1 MNDFVFEQ
9 APWEAYL
16 RSCKNGSV
24 ISGWNLISMLEDEED
39 DAVEDAFSIL
49 TVKKLQLD
57 LSGLP
62 QMSAGS
68 NTAQRLQQERE
79 YVTGGLKTA
88 LMEETDPLRL
98 YLEEIAAAPA
108 CGDEKLLAE
117 QLSSG
122 DQRAAQRLTELGL
135 SRVVEIAAEYAGQA
149 VLLLDL
155 IQEGNIGLWE
165 AISGYRG
172 GDYAAQRDEAI
183 RSSVLKAIVLQARSN
198 GISQKMKKALQDYR
212 AADQHLLTKLGRNPG
227 LEEIAQEMHI
237 SLEQAQTIEKT
248 MADILLLQKAEKL
261 AAPKE
266 ETAEDELPVE
276 DTAYFQMRQR
286 ITELLSVLP
295 EEDARLLSLRFGLD
309 KELPLSPE
317 DTGKRMGLTPQEVVA
332 REAAALARLRTE
344 KE

>member
-286 ITELLSVLP
+286 ISEMLSVLD
-295 EEDARLLSLRFGLD
+295 EQEARILTMRFGLE
-309 KELPLSPE
+309 KGLPMSTE
-317 DTGKRMGLTPQEVVA
+317 EVAKALGITTAAVTA
-332 REAAALARLRTE
+332 CETAALSKLREE
-344 KE
+344 K

>member
-98 YLEEIAAAPA
+98 YLEEVAAAPA

-183 RSSVLKAIVLQARSN
+183 RSSVLKAIVLQVRSN
-198 GISQKMKKALQDYR
+198 GISQKMKKALKDYR

-286 ITELLSVLP
+286 ISEMLSVLD
-295 EEDARLLSLRFGLD
+295 EQEARILTMRFGLE
-309 KELPLSPE
+309 KGLPMSAE
-317 DTGKRMGLTPQEVVA
+317 EVAKALGITTAAVTA
-332 REAAALARLRTE
+332 CETAALSKLRAE
-344 KE
+344 K

>member
-79 YVTGGLKTA
+79 YVTDGLKTA

-286 ITELLSVLP
+286 ISEMLSVLD
-295 EEDARLLSLRFGLD
+295 EQEARILTMRFGLE
-309 KELPLSPE
+309 KGLPMSAE
-317 DTGKRMGLTPQEVVA
+317 EVAKALGITTAAVTA
-332 REAAALARLRTE
+332 CETAALSKLRAE
-344 KE
+344 K

>member
-183 RSSVLKAIVLQARSN
+183 RSSVLKAIVLQVRSN

-286 ITELLSVLP
+286 ISEMLSVLD
-295 EEDARLLSLRFGLD
+295 EQEARILTMRFGLE
-309 KELPLSPE
+309 KGLPMSAE
-317 DTGKRMGLTPQEVVA
+317 EVAKALGITTAAVTA
-332 REAAALARLRTE
+332 CETAALSKLRAE
-344 KE
+344 K

>member
-24 ISGWNLISMLEDEED
+24 ISGWNLISMLEDEEN

-108 CGDEKLLAE
+108 CGDEKMLAE

-286 ITELLSVLP
+286 ISEMLSVLD
-295 EEDARLLSLRFGLD
+295 EQEARILTMRFGLE
-309 KELPLSPE
+309 KGLPMSAE
-317 DTGKRMGLTPQEVVA
+317 EVAKALGITTAAVTA
-332 REAAALARLRTE
+332 CETAALSKLRAE
-344 KE
+344 K

>member
-248 MADILLLQKAEKL
+248 MADNLLLQKAEKL

-286 ITELLSVLP
+286 ISEMMSVLD
-295 EEDARLLSLRFGLD
+295 EQEARILTMRFGLE
-309 KELPLSPE
+309 KGLPMSAE
-317 DTGKRMGLTPQEVVA
+317 EVAKALGITTAAVTA
-332 REAAALARLRTE
+332 CETAALSKLRAE
-344 KE
+344 K

>member
-165 AISGYRG
+165 AISGYRD

-286 ITELLSVLP
+286 ISEMMSVLD
-295 EEDARLLSLRFGLD
+295 EQEARILTMRFGLE
-309 KELPLSPE
+309 KGLPMSTE
-317 DTGKRMGLTPQEVVA
+317 EVAKALGITTAAVTA
-332 REAAALARLRTE
+332 CETAALSKLRAE
-344 KE
+344 K

>member
-212 AADQHLLTKLGRNPG
+212 AADQYLLTKLGRNPG

-286 ITELLSVLP
+286 ISEMLSVLD
-295 EEDARLLSLRFGLD
+295 EQEARILTMRFGLE
-309 KELPLSPE
+309 KGLPMSTE
-317 DTGKRMGLTPQEVVA
+317 EVAKALGITTAAVTA
-332 REAAALARLRTE
+332 CETAALSKLRAE
-344 KE
+344 K

>member
-122 DQRAAQRLTELGL
+122 DQRAAQLLTELGL
-135 SRVVEIAAEYAGQA
+135 SRVVKIAAEYAGQA

-183 RSSVLKAIVLQARSN
+183 RSSVLKAIVLQVRSN

-286 ITELLSVLP
+286 ISEMLSVLD
-295 EEDARLLSLRFGLD
+295 EQEARILTMRFGLE
-309 KELPLSPE
+309 KGLPMSAE
-317 DTGKRMGLTPQEVVA
+317 EVAKALGITTAAVTA
-332 REAAALARLRTE
+332 CETAALSKLRAE
-344 KE
+344 K

>member
-108 CGDEKLLAE
+108 CGDEELLAE

-286 ITELLSVLP
+286 ISEMLSVLD
-295 EEDARLLSLRFGLD
+295 EQEARILTMRFGLE
-309 KELPLSPE
+309 KGLPMSTE
-317 DTGKRMGLTPQEVVA
+317 EVAKALGITTAAVTA
-332 REAAALARLRTE
+332 CETAALSKLRAE
-344 KE
+344 K

>member
-165 AISGYRG
+165 AISGYQG

-286 ITELLSVLP
+286 ISEMLSVLD
-295 EEDARLLSLRFGLD
+295 EQEARILTMRFGLE
-309 KELPLSPE
+309 KGLPMSTE
-317 DTGKRMGLTPQEVVA
+317 EVAKALGITTAAVTA
-332 REAAALARLRTE
+332 CETAALSKLRAE
-344 KE
+344 K

>member
-62 QMSAGS
+62 QMSAGF

-79 YVTGGLKTA
+79 YVTGGMKTA

-183 RSSVLKAIVLQARSN
+183 RSSVLKAIVLQVRSN

-286 ITELLSVLP
+286 ISEMMSVLD
-295 EEDARLLSLRFGLD
+295 EKEARILTMRFGLE
-309 KELPLSPE
+309 KGLPMSAE
-317 DTGKRMGLTPQEVVA
+317 EVAKALGITTAAVTA
-332 REAAALARLRTE
+332 CETAALSKLRAE
-344 KE
+344 K

>member
-165 AISGYRG
+165 AISGYQG

-286 ITELLSVLP
+286 ISEMLSVLD
-295 EEDARLLSLRFGLD
+295 EQEARILTMRFGLE
-309 KELPLSPE
+309 KGLPMSTE
-317 DTGKRMGLTPQEVVA
+317 EVAKALGITTAAVTA
-332 REAAALARLRTE
+332 CETAALSKLRAE
-344 KE
+344 

>member
-98 YLEEIAAAPA
+98 YLEELAAAPA

-286 ITELLSVLP
+286 ISEMLSVLD
-295 EEDARLLSLRFGLD
+295 EQEARILTMRFGLE
-309 KELPLSPE
+309 KGLPMSTE
-317 DTGKRMGLTPQEVVA
+317 EVAKALGITTAAVTA
-332 REAAALARLRTE
+332 CETAALSKLRAE
-344 KE
+344 K

>member
-49 TVKKLQLD
+49 TVKRLQLD

-79 YVTGGLKTA
+79 YVTGGLKTE

-286 ITELLSVLP
+286 ISEMLSVLD
-295 EEDARLLSLRFGLD
+295 EQEARILTMRFGLE
-309 KELPLSPE
+309 KGLPMSAE
-317 DTGKRMGLTPQEVVA
+317 EVAKALGITTAAVTA
-332 REAAALARLRTE
+332 CETAALSKLRAE
-344 KE
+344 

>member
-98 YLEEIAAAPA
+98 YLEEVAAAPA
-108 CGDEKLLAE
+108 CGDEKLLVE

-122 DQRAAQRLTELGL
+122 DQRAAQRLAELGL

-286 ITELLSVLP
+286 ISEMMSVLD
-295 EEDARLLSLRFGLD
+295 EQEARILTMRFGLE
-309 KELPLSPE
+309 KGLPMSAE
-317 DTGKRMGLTPQEVVA
+317 EVAKALGITTAAVTA
-332 REAAALARLRTE
+332 CETAALSKLRAE
-344 KE
+344 K

>member
-39 DAVEDAFSIL
+39 NAVEDAFSIL

-79 YVTGGLKTA
+79 YVTGGLKTE

-212 AADQHLLTKLGRNPG
+212 AADQHLLTRLGRNPG
-227 LEEIAQEMHI
+227 IEEIAQEMHI

-286 ITELLSVLP
+286 ISEMLSVLD
-295 EEDARLLSLRFGLD
+295 EQEARILTMRFGLE
-309 KELPLSPE
+309 KGLPMSAE
-317 DTGKRMGLTPQEVVA
+317 EVAKALGITTAAVTA
-332 REAAALARLRTE
+332 CETAALSKLRAE
-344 KE
+344 K

>member
-39 DAVEDAFSIL
+39 NAVEDAFSIL

-227 LEEIAQEMHI
+227 IEEIAQEMHI

-286 ITELLSVLP
+286 ISEMLSVLD
-295 EEDARLLSLRFGLD
+295 EQEARILTMRFGLE
-309 KELPLSPE
+309 KGLPMSSE
-317 DTGKRMGLTPQEVVA
+317 EVAKALGITTAAVTA
-332 REAAALARLRTE
+332 CETAALSKLRAE
-344 KE
+344 

>member
-68 NTAQRLQQERE
+68 NTVQRLQQERE

-286 ITELLSVLP
+286 ISEMLSVLD
-295 EEDARLLSLRFGLD
+295 EQEARILTMRFGLE
-309 KELPLSPE
+309 KGLPMSAE
-317 DTGKRMGLTPQEVVA
+317 EVAKALGITTAAVTA
-332 REAAALARLRTE
+332 CETAALSKLRAE
-344 KE
+344 

>member
-62 QMSAGS
+62 QMSTGS
-68 NTAQRLQQERE
+68 NTVQRLQQERE

-212 AADQHLLTKLGRNPG
+212 AADQHLLTKFGRNPG

-286 ITELLSVLP
+286 ISEMMSVLD
-295 EEDARLLSLRFGLD
+295 EQEARILTMRFGLE
-309 KELPLSPE
+309 KGLPMSTE
-317 DTGKRMGLTPQEVVA
+317 EVAKALGITTAAVTA
-332 REAAALARLRTE
+332 CETAALSKLRAE
-344 KE
+344 K

>member
-122 DQRAAQRLTELGL
+122 DQCAAQRLTELGL

-286 ITELLSVLP
+286 ISEMLSVLD
-295 EEDARLLSLRFGLD
+295 EQEARILTMRFGLE
-309 KELPLSPE
+309 KGLPMSAE
-317 DTGKRMGLTPQEVVA
+317 EVAKALGITTAAVTA
-332 REAAALARLRTE
+332 CETAALSKLRAE
-344 KE
+344 K

>member
-79 YVTGGLKTA
+79 YVTGGLKTE

-227 LEEIAQEMHI
+227 IEEIAQEMHI

-286 ITELLSVLP
+286 ISEMLSVLD
-295 EEDARLLSLRFGLD
+295 EQEARILTMRFGLE
-309 KELPLSPE
+309 KGLPMSAE
-317 DTGKRMGLTPQEVVA
+317 EVAKALGITTAAVTA
-332 REAAALARLRTE
+332 CETAALSKLRAE
-344 KE
+344 

>member
-183 RSSVLKAIVLQARSN
+183 RSSVLKAIVLQVRSN
-198 GISQKMKKALQDYR
+198 GISQKMKKALKDYR

-286 ITELLSVLP
+286 ISEMLSVLD
-295 EEDARLLSLRFGLD
+295 EQEARILTMRFGLE
-309 KELPLSPE
+309 KGLPMSAE
-317 DTGKRMGLTPQEVVA
+317 EVAKALGITTAAVTA
-332 REAAALARLRTE
+332 CETAALNKLRAE
-344 KE
+344 K

>member
-286 ITELLSVLP
+286 ISEMMSVLN
-295 EEDARLLSLRFGLD
+295 EQEARILTMRFGLE
-309 KELPLSPE
+309 KGLPMSAE
-317 DTGKRMGLTPQEVVA
+317 EVAKALGITTAAVTA
-332 REAAALARLRTE
+332 CETAALSKLRAE
-344 KE
+344 K

>member
-39 DAVEDAFSIL
+39 NAVEDAFSIL

-198 GISQKMKKALQDYR
+198 GISQKMKQALQDYR

-227 LEEIAQEMHI
+227 IEEIAQEMHI

-286 ITELLSVLP
+286 ISEMLSVLD
-295 EEDARLLSLRFGLD
+295 EQEARILTMRFGLE
-309 KELPLSPE
+309 KGLPMSAE
-317 DTGKRMGLTPQEVVA
+317 EVAKALGITTAAVTA
-332 REAAALARLRTE
+332 CETAALSKLRAE
-344 KE
+344 

>member
-165 AISGYRG
+165 AISDYRG

-286 ITELLSVLP
+286 ISEMMSVLD
-295 EEDARLLSLRFGLD
+295 EQEARILTMRFGLE
-309 KELPLSPE
+309 KGLPMSAE
-317 DTGKRMGLTPQEVVA
+317 EVAKALGITTAAVTA
-332 REAAALARLRTE
+332 CETAALSKLRAE
-344 KE
+344 K

>member
-286 ITELLSVLP
+286 ISEMLSVLD
-295 EEDARLLSLRFGLD
+295 EQEARILTMRFGLE
-309 KELPLSPE
+309 KGLPMSAE
-317 DTGKRMGLTPQEVVA
+317 EVAKALGITTAAVTA
-332 REAAALARLRTE
+332 CETAALSKLREE
-344 KE
+344 K

>member
-98 YLEEIAAAPA
+98 YLEEIAAASA

-286 ITELLSVLP
+286 ISEMLSVLD
-295 EEDARLLSLRFGLD
+295 EQEARILTMRFGLE
-309 KELPLSPE
+309 KGLPMSTE
-317 DTGKRMGLTPQEVVA
+317 EVAKALGITTAAVTA
-332 REAAALARLRTE
+332 CETAALSKLRAE
-344 KE
+344 K

>member
-1 MNDFVFEQ
+1 
-9 APWEAYL
+9 
-16 RSCKNGSV
+16 
-24 ISGWNLISMLEDEED
+24 
-39 DAVEDAFSIL
+39 
-49 TVKKLQLD
+49 
-57 LSGLP
+57 
-62 QMSAGS
+62 
-68 NTAQRLQQERE
+68 
-79 YVTGGLKTA
+79 
-88 LMEETDPLRL
+88 MEETDPLRL

-172 GDYAAQRDEAI
+172 GDYVAQRDEAI

-286 ITELLSVLP
+286 IMELMSVLD
-295 EEDARLLSLRFGLD
+295 ETDAKLISLRFGL
-309 KELPLSPE
+309 EGGMPLSPE
-317 DTGKRMGLTPQEVVA
+317 ETGKRLNLTPDEVVA
-332 REAAALARLRTE
+332 REANALSKLRSE
-344 KE
+344 R

>member
-9 APWEAYL
+9 APWETYL

-286 ITELLSVLP
+286 ISEMMSVLD
-295 EEDARLLSLRFGLD
+295 EQEARILTMRFGLE
-309 KELPLSPE
+309 KGLPMSAE
-317 DTGKRMGLTPQEVVA
+317 EVAKALGITTAAVTA
-332 REAAALARLRTE
+332 CETAALSKLRAE
-344 KE
+344 K

>member
-79 YVTGGLKTA
+79 YVTGGLKTE

-286 ITELLSVLP
+286 ISEMLSVLD
-295 EEDARLLSLRFGLD
+295 EQEARILTMRFGLE
-309 KELPLSPE
+309 KGLPMSAE
-317 DTGKRMGLTPQEVVA
+317 EVAKALGITTAAVTA
-332 REAAALARLRTE
+332 CETAALSKLRAE
-344 KE
+344 

>member
-286 ITELLSVLP
+286 ISEMMSVLD
-295 EEDARLLSLRFGLD
+295 EQEARILTMRFGLE
-309 KELPLSPE
+309 KGLPMSTE
-317 DTGKRMGLTPQEVVA
+317 EVAKALGITTAAVTSC
-332 REAAALARLRTE
+332 ETAALSKLRAE
-344 KE
+344 K

>member
-9 APWEAYL
+9 APWEANL

-165 AISGYRG
+165 AISGYQG

-286 ITELLSVLP
+286 ISEMLSVLD
-295 EEDARLLSLRFGLD
+295 EQEARILTMRFGLE
-309 KELPLSPE
+309 KGLPMSTE
-317 DTGKRMGLTPQEVVA
+317 EVAKALGITTAAVTA
-332 REAAALARLRTE
+332 CETAALSKLRAE
-344 KE
+344 K

>member
-39 DAVEDAFSIL
+39 NAVEDAFSIL

-286 ITELLSVLP
+286 ISEMMSVLD
-295 EEDARLLSLRFGLD
+295 EQEARILTMRFGLE
-309 KELPLSPE
+309 KGLPMSAE
-317 DTGKRMGLTPQEVVA
+317 EVAKALGITTAAVTA
-332 REAAALARLRTE
+332 CETAALSKLRAE
-344 KE
+344 K

>member
-39 DAVEDAFSIL
+39 NAVEDAFSIL

-286 ITELLSVLP
+286 ISEMLSVLD
-295 EEDARLLSLRFGLD
+295 EQEARILTMRFGLE
-309 KELPLSPE
+309 KGLPMSAE
-317 DTGKRMGLTPQEVVA
+317 EVAKALGITTAAVTA
-332 REAAALARLRTE
+332 CETAALSKLRAE
-344 KE
+344 

>member
-212 AADQHLLTKLGRNPG
+212 ATDQHLLTKLGRNPG

-286 ITELLSVLP
+286 ISEMLSVLD
-295 EEDARLLSLRFGLD
+295 EQEAQILTMRFGLE
-309 KELPLSPE
+309 KGLPMSAE
-317 DTGKRMGLTPQEVVA
+317 EVAKALGITTAAVTA
-332 REAAALARLRTE
+332 CETAALSKLRAE
-344 KE
+344 K